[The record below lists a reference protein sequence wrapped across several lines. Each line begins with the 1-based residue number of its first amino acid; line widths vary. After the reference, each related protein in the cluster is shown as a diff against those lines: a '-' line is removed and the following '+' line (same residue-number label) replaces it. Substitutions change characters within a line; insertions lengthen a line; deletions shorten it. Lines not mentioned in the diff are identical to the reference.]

1 MSNSMLF
8 NSSIETQMTKR
19 HGNGRSLHMIY
30 IPNGIGASHVGLAHN
45 SNDHNSQDGDAGYS
59 NNVPNA
65 KAVSLARPARR

>member
-1 MSNSMLF
+1 
-8 NSSIETQMTKR
+8 
-19 HGNGRSLHMIY
+19 MIY